1 MWTFRAMN
9 TEIAVAAP
17 DLGDAVERDFALAV
31 EQLFRE
37 TERQFSRFLP
47 ESELAELNR
56 ADGAI
61 TVSAEL
67 LALLLRARAL
77 AAETD
82 GIFDPTVGA
91 ALEASGYDRSF
102 APGVLD
108 RDDAPTAAPRA
119 SVAMLDIDEDRRRIV
134 RPPHVQVDFGGFLKG
149 LTADR
154 AAALA
159 VGPAIVEAGGDA
171 VLRGAPDGEAGW
183 TVDIEDPRD
192 AGRML
197 GSVVVRDRAVATSAA
212 NRRSWRRASR
222 VMHHLID
229 PRTGAPAHT
238 DLVQA
243 TVVAPTAERADIMAK
258 VAFVLGAA
266 QGSREL
272 ERRGLSGV
280 LVLCDGTIRTVGA
293 LELHDA

>member
-17 DLGDAVERDFALAV
+17 DLGDAVEHDFALAV
-31 EQLFRE
+31 EQLFRD
-37 TERQFSRFLP
+37 TERKFSRFLP
-47 ESELAELNR
+47 KSELAELNR

-91 ALEASGYDRSF
+91 ALEASGYERSF

-119 SVAMLDIDEDRRRIV
+119 SVAMLDIDEDRQRVV

-159 VGPAIVEAGGDA
+159 GGPAIVEAGGDA

-229 PRTGAPAHT
+229 PRTGAPART

-258 VAFVLGAA
+258 VAFVLGAEA
-266 QGSREL
+266 GGRAL
-272 ERRGLSGV
+272 ESRGLSGV
-280 LVLCDGTIRTVGA
+280 LVLHDGTIRTVGA
-293 LELHDA
+293 VELHHA